1 MTENPTRNLKRHAPG
16 ALAPA
21 PESQANE
28 DRQGRIVTFY
38 SYKGGTGRTMA
49 LANTAWI
56 LAANGFRVLTVDW
69 DLEAPGLARFFHP
82 FLDPVALAGTTGMM
96 DLITEYREEALREV
110 DHVPGWHE
118 DFARVHPH
126 ALSLSWP
133 GFPPGG
139 SLDFLSAGQQNRD
152 YSESVGRLD
161 WDLFYE
167 RFDGGLF
174 FDALRRDMSRRYDYV
189 LIDSRTGLSDIAE
202 ICTVQMPDDLVVCFT
217 LSDQSIDGASKI
229 AQHINDR
236 YRERGIRILPVPMR
250 IDEGEKEKADAGRA
264 LARLRFAGL
273 PEGLADEELAQYW
286 GSVEVPYRPFYAYEE
301 ILATFGDQVGTPTS
315 MLAACERITS
325 VITRGR
331 VTGLP
336 PVDEEVRLRF
346 VDAYTRRRPTVPADL
361 YLSYVPEDRMWADW
375 IAAVLE
381 NAGFRVVPRDL
392 GAGADSRTET
402 ERGIDAAFRT
412 VAVFSAAYLRSPQ
425 ARALWDSMAG
435 FDPAGTRR
443 QLVPV
448 RVSDVRLAAPFNSRN
463 PVDLVGRDEDQAAAI
478 LLRALG
484 RENAGGGEGNG
495 GAVPRFPGTKPSYW
509 SVPQRNPS
517 FTGRAKVLDELRDQ
531 LVGGPTAVLPTPQ
544 TLYGLGGVG
553 KTQLALEYAHRYMS
567 HYDLVWWI
575 DAEQTELVPASL
587 ADLANRLGLRVGDSV
602 NEAAEAAREALRRGT
617 PTSRWLLIFDNAD
630 EPSEIRRYFPGGSGH
645 ILVTSRNQAWS
656 GQAGVLGVDVFTRGE
671 SIEHLTRRTRG
682 LSRQDADRVADAVG
696 DLPLAVEVAA
706 AWLDTTRTP
715 VDTYVAQLHAEAT
728 KALAVGRP
736 VDYPSQVGATWNV
749 SIARLREQSPAAV
762 RLLQLCAFFAPEPI
776 SMDLFYSDQMIRALV
791 RYDEDLSDTFM
802 LGKVIQAV
810 GRYALAKVDAAS
822 NSFQVHRLVQ
832 AVVRAEMNEDDR
844 VNAMH
849 EVHRILVGAR
859 PVLGDTDNP
868 ANWPRF
874 ERIWP
879 HLAPSRAQ
887 DCDERETRELLI
899 DRVRYLWKRTD
910 LDRARALA
918 EQLDAT
924 WVERLG
930 SERDDIER
938 RNLRRQI
945 LSLNFQLANVLRS
958 QGNYADALELDE
970 ATLAGQKELLGEH
983 NPYTLMTAGS
993 LGADLRA
1000 LGRFQDALDLD
1011 LETYSQFRELFGD
1024 ENARTLSIA
1033 NNLAIDYR
1041 LVGDSEAARDLDQET
1056 FDRRLAVLG
1065 PKHPYTLSSKSNLA
1079 RDLREV
1085 GDYKGSIELLREVTE
1100 ELADVLQPDLPENL
1114 RNAKSLAVSLRREG
1128 HLREARQLTMQTYE
1142 RYLDRYGAEAADTL
1156 ACALNLAA
1164 DHSASGDK
1172 EAARDLATTVYEGHR
1187 RLFGDEH
1194 PFTLACEN
1202 NLGIYLRGSGEV
1214 EEAIRRGRHT
1224 VEGLQRVLG
1233 PDHPFTLNAMINLAN
1248 AYGEDG
1254 QLARAEELERT
1265 AYAGL
1270 CNRYSPTHPDAIA
1283 CEANLGVTLRKA
1295 GRLAQATELRD
1306 HAVAE
1311 LIRLF
1316 GEEHPNT
1323 VSARGWKRINR
1334 DLEPQ
1339 PV

>member
-1 MTENPTRNLKRHAPG
+1 MTENPTRNLRLTAQ
-16 ALAPA
+16 
-21 PESQANE
+21 QAAGTEDRPRAGE
-28 DRQGRIVTFY
+28 DRQGRVVTFY

-69 DLEAPGLARFFHP
+69 DLEAPGLAKFFRP
-82 FLDPVALAGTTGMM
+82 FLDQAALAGTTGMM

-110 DHVPGWHE
+110 EHVPGWHE

-126 ALSLSWP
+126 ALSLSWQL
-133 GFPPGG
+133 FPAGG
-139 SLDFLSAGQQNRD
+139 SLDFLSAGQPNRD
-152 YSESVGRLD
+152 YSETVGRLD
-161 WDLFYE
+161 WDLFYD
-167 RFDGGLF
+167 RFDGGQF
-174 FDALRRDMSRRYDYV
+174 FDALKRDMSRRYDYV

-217 LSDQSIDGASKI
+217 LSDQSIEGASKI

-236 YRERGIRILPVPMR
+236 YRDRGIRILPVPMR

-264 LARLRFAGL
+264 LARVRFGGL
-273 PEGLADEELAQYW
+273 PEGLAEEELAHYW
-286 GSVEVPYRPFYAYEE
+286 GSVEIPYRPFYAYEE
-301 ILATFGDQVGTPTS
+301 ILATFGDQVGSPTS
-315 MLAACERITS
+315 MLAACERLTS
-325 VITRGR
+325 VLTRGR

-336 PVDEEVRLRF
+336 PVDEEIRQHW

-375 IAAVLE
+375 IAGVLE
-381 NAGFRVVPRDL
+381 SAGFRVVPRDL
-392 GAGADSRTET
+392 EAGSDSRSET
-402 ERGIDAAFRT
+402 ERGIDAAYRT

-448 RVSDVRLAAPFNSRN
+448 RVSDVRLSAPFNSRN
-463 PVDLVGRDEDQAAAI
+463 PVDLVGRDETQAALT

-484 RENAGGGEGNG
+484 RADAVLDEANAEI
-495 GAVPRFPGTKPSYW
+495 PRFPGTKPSYW

-517 FTGRAKVLDELRDQ
+517 FTGRAKVLDDLRDQ
-531 LVGGPTAVLPTPQ
+531 LVGGPTVVLPTPQ

-575 DAEQTELVPASL
+575 DAEQTELIAPVL
-587 ADLANRLGLRVGDSV
+587 ADLAGRLGLRGGDSV
-602 NEAAEAAREALRRGT
+602 NEAAEAAREALRRGV

-630 EPSEIRRYFPGGSGH
+630 EPGEIRRYFPGGSGH
-645 ILVTSRNQAWS
+645 VLVTSRNQAWS

-682 LSRQDADRVADAVG
+682 LSRHDADRVADAVG

-736 VDYPSQVGATWNV
+736 ADYPTQVGATWNV

-776 SMDLFYSDQMIRALV
+776 SMDLFYSDQMIRSLV
-791 RYDEDLSDTFM
+791 RYDEELSDTFM

-810 GRYALAKVDAAS
+810 GRYALAKVDAGS

-832 AVVRAEMNEDDR
+832 AVVRSEMTEEEQIA
-844 VNAMH
+844 AMH

-859 PVLGDTDNP
+859 PALGDTDNP

-874 ERIWP
+874 EKIWP
-879 HLAPSRAQ
+879 HLSPSRAQ

-899 DRVRYLWKRTD
+899 DRVRYLWKRVD
-910 LDRARALA
+910 LDRARRLA
-918 EQLDAT
+918 EQLDET
-924 WVERLG
+924 WVDRLG
-930 SERDDIER
+930 GEQEEVER
-938 RNLRRQI
+938 RQLRRQI
-945 LSLNFQLANVLRS
+945 LSLNFQLGNVLRS
-958 QGNYADALELDE
+958 QGNYADALALDE
-970 ATLAGQKELLGEH
+970 TTLAGQKELLGEH

-1011 LETYSQFRELFGD
+1011 LETYGQFRELFGD

-1065 PKHPYTLSSKSNLA
+1065 PRHPYTLTSKSNLA
-1079 RDLREV
+1079 RDLREA

-1128 HLREARQLTMQTYE
+1128 QLREARQLTMQTYE

-1172 EAARDLATTVYEGHR
+1172 EAARDLATTVYDGHR

-1214 EEAIRRGRHT
+1214 EEAVRRGRHT
-1224 VEGLQRVLG
+1224 VGGLRRVLG

-1248 AYGEDG
+1248 AYGDAG
-1254 QLARAEELERT
+1254 DLVRAEELER
-1265 AYAGL
+1265 AAHAGL
-1270 CNRYSPTHPDAIA
+1270 CNRYNPSHPDAIA
-1283 CEANLGVTLRKA
+1283 CAANLGVTLRKA
-1295 GRLAQATELRD
+1295 GQLVEANVLRD
-1306 HAVAE
+1306 HAVGE
-1311 LIRLF
+1311 LLRLF

>member
-1 MTENPTRNLKRHAPG
+1 MTENPTRKLRLTPG
-16 ALAPA
+16 EAELAAEPKA
-21 PESQANE
+21 GE
-28 DRQGRIVTFY
+28 DRHGRIVTFY

-69 DLEAPGLARFFHP
+69 DLEAPGLAKFFRP
-82 FLDPVALAGTTGMM
+82 FLDQNALAGTTGMM

-110 DHVPGWHE
+110 DHLPGWHE

-133 GFPPGG
+133 NFPPGG
-139 SLDFLSAGQQNRD
+139 SLHFLSAGQPNRD
-152 YSESVGRLD
+152 YSETVGRLD
-161 WDLFYE
+161 WDLFYD
-167 RFDGGLF
+167 RFDGGQF
-174 FDALRRDMSRRYDYV
+174 FDALKRDMTSRYDYV

-217 LSDQSIDGASKI
+217 LSDQSIEGASKI

-236 YRERGIRILPVPMR
+236 YRERAIRILPVPMR

-264 LARLRFAGL
+264 LARLRFGGL
-273 PEGLADEELAQYW
+273 PEGLADDELASYW
-286 GSVEVPYRPFYAYEE
+286 GAVEIPYRPFYAYEE

-315 MLAACERITS
+315 MLAACERLTS
-325 VITRGR
+325 TLTQGR

-336 PVDEEVRLRF
+336 PLDEDVRLHW

-381 NAGFRVVPRDL
+381 SAGFRVVPRDL
-392 GAGADSRTET
+392 EAGADSRSET
-402 ERGIDAAFRT
+402 ERGIDAAHRT

-435 FDPAGTRR
+435 FDPAGSRR

-448 RVSDVRLAAPFNSRN
+448 RVSDVRLTAPFNSRN
-463 PVDLVGRDEDQAAAI
+463 PIDLVGRDEAQAAVT

-484 RENAGGGEGNG
+484 RNDALVDDETGSI
-495 GAVPRFPGTKPSYW
+495 PRFPGTKPSYW

-517 FTGRAKVLDELRDQ
+517 FTGRAKVLEELRDQ
-531 LVGGPTAVLPTPQ
+531 LIGGPTVVLPTPQ

-553 KTQLALEYAHRYMS
+553 KTQLAMEYAHRYMS

-575 DAEQTELVPASL
+575 DAEQTELIPAAL
-587 ADLANRLGLRVGDSV
+587 AELAGRLGLRSGDSV
-602 NEAAEAAREALRRGT
+602 NEAAEAAREALRRGH

-645 ILVTSRNQAWS
+645 VLVTSRNQAWS

-682 LSRQDADRVADAVG
+682 LSRHDADRVAEAVG

-715 VDTYVAQLHAEAT
+715 VDTYVTQLHAEAT

-736 VDYPSQVGATWNV
+736 VDYPTPVGATWNV

-791 RYDEDLSDTFM
+791 RYDSDLSDTFM

-832 AVVRAEMNEDDR
+832 AVVRSEMDDSAR
-844 VNAMH
+844 EVAMH

-859 PVLGDTDNP
+859 PPLGDTDNP

-874 ERIWP
+874 EKIWP
-879 HLAPSRAQ
+879 HLSPSKAQ

-899 DRVRYLWKRTD
+899 DRVRYLWKRVD
-910 LDRARALA
+910 LDRARSLA
-918 EQLDAT
+918 EQLVLI
-924 WVERLG
+924 WEHRLA
-930 SERDDIER
+930 EQRDEPAD
-938 RNLRRQI
+938 LRFLHRQI
-945 LSLNFQLANVLRS
+945 LSLNFQLGNVLRS
-958 QGNYADALELDE
+958 QGNFSEARALDE
-970 ATLAGQKELLGEH
+970 STLAGQRELLGED

-1000 LGRFQDALDLD
+1000 LGRFQEALSLD
-1011 LETYSQFRELFGD
+1011 LETHSQFRELFGED
-1024 ENARTLSIA
+1024 NARTLSIA
-1033 NNLAIDYR
+1033 NNLAIDHR
-1041 LVGDSEAARDLDQET
+1041 LVGDSEAARDLDQDT

-1065 PKHPYTLSSKSNLA
+1065 PKHPYTLTSKSNLA
-1079 RDLREV
+1079 RDLREA
-1085 GDYKGSIELLREVTE
+1085 GDYRGSIELLREVTE

-1114 RNAKSLAVSLRREG
+1114 RNAKSLAVSLRRQG
-1128 HLREARQLTMQTYE
+1128 QLREARQLTMQTYE
-1142 RYLDRYGAEAADTL
+1142 RYLDRYGAQAADTL

-1172 EAARDLATTVYEGHR
+1172 EAARDLAITVYDGHR
-1187 RLFGDEH
+1187 RLFGDDH

-1202 NLGIYLRGSGEV
+1202 NLAIYLRGSGDV
-1214 EEAIRRGRHT
+1214 QGAIQRGRYAL
-1224 VEGLQRVLG
+1224 EGLQRVLG
-1233 PDHPFTLNAMINLAN
+1233 PSHPFALNAMINLAN
-1248 AYGEDG
+1248 AYGDDG
-1254 QLARAEELERT
+1254 QLTRAEELERV
-1265 AYAGL
+1265 AYGGL
-1270 CNRYSPTHPDAIA
+1270 CNRYGPSHPDAVA
-1283 CEANLGVTLRKA
+1283 CEVNLGVTLRKA

-1311 LIRLF
+1311 LLRLF

-1323 VSARGWKRINR
+1323 VAARGWKRINR